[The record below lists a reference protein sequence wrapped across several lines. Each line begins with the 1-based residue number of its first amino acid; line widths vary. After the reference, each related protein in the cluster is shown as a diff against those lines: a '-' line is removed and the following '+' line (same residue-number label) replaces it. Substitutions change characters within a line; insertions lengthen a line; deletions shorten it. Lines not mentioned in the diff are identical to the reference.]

1 MATKCRGHCAIFW
14 MTSFPAKSHLCLSG
28 SALCP
33 YLEVSPRPSKKF
45 NRGHMTKTNP
55 LNTAE
60 HASWRAQTCLWVM
73 ALARR
78 LRWCTQRP
86 TGVDRPRTRALR
98 EPQNILYALLKDSYA
113 HSKDCELGTHL
124 RKLGPGRNVHSHL
137 SIPLPAIPT
146 PF

>member
-1 MATKCRGHCAIFW
+1 MRYHDFFCTLSEGTGHEEYPIRARRALGDNFQ
-14 MTSFPAKSHLCLSG
+14 MRQVLCLVSG
-28 SALCP
+28 LAGW
-33 YLEVSPRPSKKF
+33 
-45 NRGHMTKTNP
+45 RGLRRTM
-55 LNTAE
+55 NTAE